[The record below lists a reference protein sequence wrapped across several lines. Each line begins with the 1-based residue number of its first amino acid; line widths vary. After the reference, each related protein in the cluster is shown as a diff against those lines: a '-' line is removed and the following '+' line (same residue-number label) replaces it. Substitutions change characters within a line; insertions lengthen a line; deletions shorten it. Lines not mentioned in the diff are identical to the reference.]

1 MSENS
6 EAFDA
11 LCIKPDDIIDY
22 EVKTGNKAYPFK
34 LKVVPW
40 KFVEK
45 LRSDCTLIDRQ
56 TRTTHTLE
64 DQYQDKLLN
73 EVIVSGPFEP
83 ADKAKFITSLKLD
96 VKDAIIKRIGQLHS
110 LPEETAKN

>member
-11 LCIKPDDIIDY
+11 LCIKPNDVIDY
-22 EVKTGNKAYPFK
+22 QVTVAGKSYGFK

-56 TRTTHTLE
+56 TRTTHTIE
-64 DQYQDKLLN
+64 DEYQDRLLT

-83 ADKAKFITSLKLD
+83 ADKAVFITSLKID
-96 VKDAIIKRIGQLHS
+96 AKDAIIKKIGMLHS
-110 LPEETAKN
+110 LPETIAKN